1 MEGLEQGSDVVL
13 PGEGALEFELRGVS
27 IVELPGAHDV
37 GDDRDN
43 LIHAAILAYIG
54 AILAFS

>member
-1 MEGLEQGSDVVL
+1 VL